1 MYAQEAADVK
11 NGGEG
16 NVKIV
21 INREEKVINHLT
33 KEVNNNL
40 NLMFYDFNDY
50 GQSNK
55 TRLGSQSQQHR
66 VPYLQS
72 SQGAYANGPPVN
84 QQIFNAGVAGVGDRV
99 PSRQN
104 PTRGSRRGLRDS

>member
-1 MYAQEAADVK
+1 MYAQEGADTK

-55 TRLGSQSQQHR
+55 TRLGSQS
-66 VPYLQS
+66 
-72 SQGAYANGPPVN
+72 
-84 QQIFNAGVAGVGDRV
+84 
-99 PSRQN
+99 
-104 PTRGSRRGLRDS
+104 